1 MKGLDRHPLDSHGS
15 NSHGFARPIPLD
27 FEPGQVPAR
36 ALKAS
41 HTIVALAVAVVA
53 FLGAMQV
60 IGTEAQGDDAML
72 RELSQQVRI
81 AEASSGVASLSVA
94 SRVTSAIESSQA
106 SPLESREGLFVAP
119 SPSSSNQVEPE
130 EKAASE
136 QGSPEA
142 AVAGPTAT
150 TAVEELDPACTPD
163 AGGAPFCA
171 YIVQEGDT
179 LSDIA
184 DSLGLGSTLA
194 FSAAELI
201 ALSNGL
207 NDAQNW
213 LIQIGQELRVPVA
226 SGVIHTVGE
235 SETVSAVAELY
246 GVPTAD
252 VVSANG
258 LPDGDTVVVG
268 ATLLVPSPNLWP
280 LSSPGS
286 AGTTEENLEGEG
298 EEAAADEETT
308 PEETTPEETT
318 LDEEATATEGEAG
331 EPTPEGEAG
340 SEETEATPTVEAS
353 PEQSRAPSSP
363 HANPSVGEIRD
374 QFAAGYIAGG
384 GPAQYLEK
392 ILASVIPCESGYN
405 LRAYNPAGPFYGLM
419 QFLPETWARTGG
431 GDWFDAWQQGHNT
444 AVLLQGS
451 SPSTQWPSCW
461 R

>member
-1 MKGLDRHPLDSHGS
+1 M
-15 NSHGFARPIPLD
+15 
-27 FEPGQVPAR
+27 PAR
-36 ALKAS
+36 VLKAS
-41 HTIVALAVAVVA
+41 HAVVALAVAVVA
-53 FLGAMQV
+53 FLGVMQV
-60 IGTEAQGDDAML
+60 IGTEAQGDDTML

-81 AEASSGVASLSVA
+81 AEASSGVSGLSVA
-94 SRVTSAIESSQA
+94 SRFMSGIESSQA
-106 SPLESREGLFVAP
+106 APLASREGLFVAP
-119 SPSSSNQVEPE
+119 SPSSNQPVDPE
-130 EKAASE
+130 EKVSVDQAVPEVPVAAPTTTNALEE
-136 QGSPEA
+136 QG
-142 AVAGPTAT
+142 
-150 TAVEELDPACTPD
+150 PACTPD
-163 AGGAPFCA
+163 PAGAPYCI

-184 DSLGLGSTLA
+184 ERLGLESTAA
-194 FSAAELI
+194 FSAAELV

-226 SGVIHTVGE
+226 SGVIHTVSE

-252 VVSANG
+252 VVAVNG
-258 LPDGDTVVVG
+258 LADGDTVVVG
-268 ATLLVPSPNLWP
+268 ATLLIPSPNLWP

-286 AGTTEENLEGEG
+286 AATTEEDLDGEVEEAAG
-298 EEAAADEETT
+298 EEAT
-308 PEETTPEETT
+308 PEETIAG
-318 LDEEATATEGEAG
+318 EEATATEDAAG
-331 EPTPEGEAG
+331 ESTPEGEAG
-340 SEETEATPTVEAS
+340 PDDTEETPTAEPS
-353 PEQSRAPSSP
+353 PEQTQAPASA

-374 QFAAGYIAGG
+374 QFAAGYIAAG

-392 ILASVIPCESGYN
+392 ILASVISCESGYN

-444 AVLLQGS
+444 GVLLQRS
-451 SPSTQWPSCW
+451 SPGSQWPSCW

>member
-1 MKGLDRHPLDSHGS
+1 
-15 NSHGFARPIPLD
+15 
-27 FEPGQVPAR
+27 
-36 ALKAS
+36 
-41 HTIVALAVAVVA
+41 
-53 FLGAMQV
+53 MQV

-81 AEASSGVASLSVA
+81 AEASSGVSGLSVA
-94 SRVTSAIESSQA
+94 PRFTSGIESSQA
-106 SPLESREGLFVAP
+106 APLASREGLFVAP
-119 SPSSSNQVEPE
+119 SSASNQQVDPE
-130 EKAASE
+130 AKAAVD
-136 QGSPEA
+136 QTAPEA
-142 AVAGPTAT
+142 QVAGST
-150 TAVEELDPACTPD
+150 TTTGLEEQAPACTPD
-163 AGGAPFCA
+163 PGGAPYCV
-171 YIVQEGDT
+171 YTVQEGDT

-184 DSLGLGSTLA
+184 ERLGLESTAA
-194 FSAAELI
+194 FSAAELV

-213 LIQIGQELRVPVA
+213 LIQIDQELRVPVA
-226 SGVIHTVGE
+226 SGVIHTVSE

-252 VVSANG
+252 VVAANG
-258 LPDGDTVVVG
+258 LADGDTVVVG
-268 ATLLVPSPNLWP
+268 ATLLIPSPNLWP

-286 AGTTEENLEGEG
+286 AATTEEDLDGEV
-298 EEAAADEETT
+298 EEAAGDEATT
-308 PEETTPEETT
+308 PEETTQG
-318 LDEEATATEGEAG
+318 EEATTDDEAG
-331 EPTPEGEAG
+331 ESTPEGEAG
-340 SEETEATPTVEAS
+340 PEEGAETPTAEPS
-353 PEQSRAPSSP
+353 PEQTQGPSSP

-405 LRAYNPAGPFYGLM
+405 LRAYNPGGPFYGLM

-444 AVLLQGS
+444 GVLLQRS